1 MYGHLDDFDFSII
14 EECDKSKLD
23 EREIYWIDYYK
34 STNPI
39 YGYNTLIGGDIR
51 EHNRVLDQNQ
61 LNEIA
66 NLLATT
72 DLTQT
77 EIANKFGV
85 GQRTV
90 SSVNTGYYDL
100 DIKYTFPIRDKK
112 HVTGKVKELSDQKKI
127 RLNGKDENWLGVCC
141 VCGGECCTGA
151 NYCFSCFVKKNTVKR
166 PTKEELEPLIGT
178 KSFDKIGEV
187 FGVSSTTV
195 RRWCKYYKIPFLKK
209 DLKNKT

>member
-1 MYGHLDDFDFSII
+1 MYGHLEEFDFSVV
-14 EECDKSKLD
+14 EECDQSKLN
-23 EREIYWIDYYK
+23 EREMYWIDYYK
-34 STNPI
+34 STDPI
-39 YGYNTLIGGDIR
+39 YGYNILIGGDIR
-51 EHNRVLDQNQ
+51 EHNRILNQNQ

-90 SSVNTGYYDL
+90 SSVNTGYYNL
-100 DIKYTFPIRDKK
+100 DTEYVFPIRDKK

-127 RLNGKDENWLGVCC
+127 RLGGKDENWLGTCC
-141 VCGGECCTGA
+141 VCGGKCYTGA
-151 NYCFSCFVKKNTVKR
+151 NYCFACFVKKNMIKR

-178 KSFDKIGEV
+178 MSFDKIGKT
-187 FGVSSTTV
+187 FGVSPTTV
-195 RRWCKYYKIPFLKK
+195 RRWCKYYELPFLKK
-209 DLKNKT
+209 DLKNKI